1 MLRAAVI
8 AVLLGIPTASLAGT
22 AEDALANCL
31 IAKTTVA
38 MALDGQ
44 ALSDAYPA
52 AWDACDDEA
61 NAVSDTS
68 NADLSPI
75 EGVDEYAYRT
85 LQEISDRLD
94 LDLQPGFNLT
104 ERKTE
109 Y

>member
-1 MLRAAVI
+1 MLRAVVSA
-8 AVLLGIPTASLAGT
+8 ALLCIPTASLAGT
-22 AEDALANCL
+22 VEDALANCL
-31 IAKTTVA
+31 IANTTVA

-52 AWDACDDEA
+52 AWVACDDEA
-61 NAVSDTS
+61 DAVADTS
-68 NADLSPI
+68 DADLSPI

-85 LQEISDRLD
+85 LQEIADQLVT
-94 LDLQPGFNLT
+94 LQPGFNLT